1 MFPGVQFK
9 SIVEYAPS
17 QRVPKQWSKKD
28 GREGTIFKGTD
39 IFFCTYLEKNSTCML
54 SHLDLFKRYFPVCKY
69 KYFLDEH
76 LDSEFL
82 EFLEFLAKPVEN
94 LPSAEIQLERR
105 EADRAG

>member
-1 MFPGVQFK
+1 MFF
-9 SIVEYAPS
+9 Y
-17 QRVPKQWSKKD
+17 
-28 GREGTIFKGTD
+28 TF
-39 IFFCTYLEKNSTCML
+39 LEKIQHVCL
-54 SHLDLFKRYFPVCKY
+54 LHVDLFIQYFPVCKY

-105 EADRAG
+105 EADRVG